1 MSSGLVLIDADG
13 FTVTARRICGAI
25 CASVTATDAWKTPE
39 KQTSTKMQ
47 SSQAISNADLTLV
60 RYEKM
65 AAESYSLYERKMMI
79 QTSE

>member
-1 MSSGLVLIDADG
+1 
-13 FTVTARRICGAI
+13 
-25 CASVTATDAWKTPE
+25 
-39 KQTSTKMQ
+39 MQ